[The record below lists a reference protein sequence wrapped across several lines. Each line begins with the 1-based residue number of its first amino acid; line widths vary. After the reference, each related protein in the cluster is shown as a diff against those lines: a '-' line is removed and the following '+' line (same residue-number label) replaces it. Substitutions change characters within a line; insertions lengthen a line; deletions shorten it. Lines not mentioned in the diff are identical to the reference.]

1 MRSLIVV
8 HKRIVRLL
16 CVAACT
22 WAIAACSPT
31 YNWRVQALDDV
42 AADALLP
49 CKPEAAERLVP
60 LATPPVT
67 LHVRACDVKGQTFA
81 ISWALLPVGAD
92 PILALQRWQQAA
104 AAAVKAGPIAGAPT
118 PWRVAG
124 SDEGIR
130 LLSQGQR
137 HNGDTIAT
145 EWRYARRGQAVI
157 QLAIYGGVDQPER
170 MTQFWESLAWRKR
183 P

>member
-1 MRSLIVV
+1 MQARGGGALG
-8 HKRIVRLL
+8 
-16 CVAACT
+16 AAGH
-22 WAIAACSPT
+22 PT
-31 YNWRVQALDDV
+31 GDFAR
-42 AADALLP
+42 P
-49 CKPEAAERLVP
+49 
-60 LATPPVT
+60 
-67 LHVRACDVKGQTFA
+67 KGQTFA

-92 PILALQRWQQAA
+92 PVLALQRWQQAA

>member
-1 MRSLIVV
+1 
-8 HKRIVRLL
+8 
-16 CVAACT
+16 
-22 WAIAACSPT
+22 
-31 YNWRVQALDDV
+31 VQALDDV

-92 PILALQRWQQAA
+92 PVLALQRWQQAA

-145 EWRYARRGQAVI
+145 EWRYARA
-157 QLAIYGGVDQPER
+157 GGDTTGDLRWCGPARAHDTVLGEPR
-170 MTQFWESLAWRKR
+170 MAKAPLIGAR
-183 P
+183 

>member
-1 MRSLIVV
+1 
-8 HKRIVRLL
+8 
-16 CVAACT
+16 
-22 WAIAACSPT
+22 
-31 YNWRVQALDDV
+31 
-42 AADALLP
+42 
-49 CKPEAAERLVP
+49 
-60 LATPPVT
+60 VT

-92 PILALQRWQQAA
+92 PVLALQRWQQAA

>member
-16 CVAACT
+16 RVAACT

-31 YNWRVQALDDV
+31 YNWRAQALDDV

-67 LHVRACDVKGQTFA
+67 LNVRACDVKGQTFV

-92 PILALQRWQQAA
+92 PVLALQR
-104 AAAVKAGPIAGAPT
+104 
-118 PWRVAG
+118 
-124 SDEGIR
+124 
-130 LLSQGQR
+130 
-137 HNGDTIAT
+137 
-145 EWRYARRGQAVI
+145 
-157 QLAIYGGVDQPER
+157 
-170 MTQFWESLAWRKR
+170 
-183 P
+183 